1 MRTVSPKMIEA
12 DKSACLQSLQ
22 THIAMARHAYW
33 QNRSVYSSVFKT
45 RMHPPLLTDDG
56 DRSLVG
62 ETQQVIR

>member
-12 DKSACLQSLQ
+12 DKSACYQSLQ

-45 RMHPPLLTDDG
+45 RMHPPF
-56 DRSLVG
+56 
-62 ETQQVIR
+62 